1 MTDTLLGAVDVQ
13 IVQVQVAGFSQG
25 QQPGW
30 KKMLG
35 DFMANTLF
43 CSFLLKLYVT
53 EQ

>member
-1 MTDTLLGAVDVQ
+1 MPDTLLGAVDVQ

-35 DFMANTLF
+35 TLWQTHRF
-43 CSFLLKLYVT
+43 AHFYLNYM
-53 EQ
+53 